1 MLIAV
6 MGDTYERIIENKE
19 VNATM
24 SKLKILDDL
33 NTVLPKGCIASDKE
47 VYLFLV
53 KPNEELDDE
62 GDTWEGSLKR
72 IIRVVERKGR
82 AIEQRLD
89 KKTDALQAS
98 IEDMIKKE
106 IVGNRIMRAHIDQSV
121 RGQGEKVRK
130 DVNNVNERISK
141 MESRIDDVLV
151 AINELRR

>member
-1 MLIAV
+1 

-24 SKLKILDDL
+24 SKLTILADL
-33 NTVLPKGCIASDKE
+33 NAVLPQQGSIASDKE

-62 GDTWEGSLKR
+62 GDSWEGSLKR
-72 IIRVVERKGR
+72 IIRVVERKSR

-98 IEDMIKKE
+98 IEDMSKKE
-106 IVGNRIMRAHIDQSV
+106 IVGNRLMRAHIDQSV
-121 RGQGEKVRK
+121 RGQSEKVRN
-130 DVNNVNERISK
+130 DVKERISK

>member
-24 SKLKILDDL
+24 SKLTILDDL
-33 NTVLPKGCIASDKE
+33 NAVLPQQGSIASDKE

-62 GDTWEGSLKR
+62 GDSWEGSLKR
-72 IIRVVERKGR
+72 IIRVVERKSR

-98 IEDMIKKE
+98 IEDMSKKE
-106 IVGNRIMRAHIDQSV
+106 IVGNRLMRAHIDQSV
-121 RGQGEKVRK
+121 RGQSEKVRN
-130 DVNNVNERISK
+130 DVKERISK

>member
-24 SKLKILDDL
+24 SKLTILADL
-33 NTVLPKGCIASDKE
+33 NAVLPQQGSIASDKE

-62 GDTWEGSLKR
+62 GDSWEGSLKR
-72 IIRVVERKGR
+72 IIRVVERKSR

-98 IEDMIKKE
+98 IEDMSKKE
-106 IVGNRIMRAHIDQSV
+106 IVGNRLMRAHIDQSV
-121 RGQGEKVRK
+121 RGQSEKVRN
-130 DVNNVNERISK
+130 DVKERISK